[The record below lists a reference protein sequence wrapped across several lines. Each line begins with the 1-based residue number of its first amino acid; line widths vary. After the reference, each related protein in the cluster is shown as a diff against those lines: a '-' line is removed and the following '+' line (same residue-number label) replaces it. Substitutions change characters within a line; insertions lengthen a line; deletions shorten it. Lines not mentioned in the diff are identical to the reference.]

1 MAEIERKRLPDGF
14 DTLLLGVNEGLSA
27 SLLPRNQAARLTNV
41 TVRGGYATCR
51 PSFVKFPLQFQDQE
65 QTDWWK
71 QHNVQGRGVY
81 RSPVGVPS
89 LIYSVGGRI
98 FKVDVNKPRNT
109 NVIELT
115 PVGDWNPSNR
125 PHAWM
130 LQLGNTKYFV
140 IQDGQSIPLIY
151 DGATCRRASLG
162 FPQYEVPVG
171 TAMAYGLGRLAVVR
185 PHRKSYVIG
194 DIVNGGT
201 EVIQF
206 TEDNYL
212 NEGGDITVPIDG
224 EINALAI
231 TSQIDRSVGQGELV
245 AFTQYG
251 AASARI
257 GELRTTWKDIQF
269 QYVALIG
276 SGATSH
282 NSVTLVNGDLFFRAP
297 EGFRSVAMTRSE
309 FQGAWGRTPIS
320 REVNLT
326 LSYDTDHLLGFCESA
341 LFDNRL
347 LMLCNQTPLTN
358 GCYHRG
364 IIALDFDLISSM
376 GAKAPPAYD
385 GLWMGF
391 NFTSIVSGDFNNG
404 ERCFVTHRNDDGEN
418 ELWELQKEGYL
429 DNGVN
434 RIQWAIEGPA
444 LIRSDI
450 QNMSLKSLETGDI
463 SLDGIIGEVDWRVQ
477 FKSDQS
483 PCFLD
488 WADGRFCAKSK
499 SCDAGCEQVITY
511 QPQYRTKIR
520 FPQPP
525 DTCSPSDNK
534 PARLGYEFQTRY
546 VFTGKATLNA
556 ARIAAIEQREDL
568 GLMEDCG
575 SE

>member
-1 MAEIERKRLPDGF
+1 MPELERKRLTDGIS
-14 DTLLLGVNEGLSA
+14 TLLLGVNEGLNP
-27 SLLPRNQAARLTNV
+27 SLLPNNQAARLINA
-41 TVRGGYATCR
+41 TVRGGFATCR
-51 PSFVKFPLQFQDQE
+51 PPVMRFPLLFQDQE
-65 QTDWWK
+65 QSDWFK

-89 LIYSVGGRI
+89 VIYSVGGRI

-115 PVGDWNPSNR
+115 PVDDWNPSNR

-151 DGATCRRASLG
+151 DGATCRRSSLG
-162 FPQYEVPVG
+162 APQYEVPVG

-320 REVNLT
+320 REVSLS
-326 LSYDTDHLLGFCESA
+326 LSYDSSNLLDFCEST

-376 GAKAPPAYD
+376 GSKVPPAYD
-385 GLWMGF
+385 GLWVGL
-391 NFTSIVSGDFNNG
+391 NCTSIVSGDFNNG
-404 ERCFVTHRNDDGEN
+404 ERCFITHRNDDGEN
-418 ELWELQKEGYL
+418 ELWELLREGYL

-434 RIQWAIEGPA
+434 RIQWTVEGCS
-444 LIRSDI
+444 LLRSEG
-450 QNMSLKSLETGDI
+450 NMLSLKSLETGDLSLEEI
-463 SLDGIIGEVDWRVQ
+463 SGEVDWVMQ
-477 FKSDQS
+477 FKSDSQ
-483 PCFLD
+483 PCWID
-488 WADGRFCAKSK
+488 WASGHICAKSK
-499 SCDAGCEQVITY
+499 SCDAGCEQIITF
-511 QPQYRTKIR
+511 QPQYRTKKR

-525 DTCSPSDNK
+525 DTCSVSDNK
-534 PARLGYEFQTRY
+534 PARLGFEMQPRIT
-546 VFTGKATLNA
+546 FTGKATLTSLRLA
-556 ARIAAIEQREDL
+556 GIEQREDL

-575 SE
+575 